1 MSELLLLMFEEAL
14 DGLLWV
20 EGGVG
25 EALGVCVLGLDWAIA
40 PDSANALS
48 ATPTIRFFNIGASKL
63 PGSL

>member
-1 MSELLLLMFEEAL
+1 MFEEAL
-14 DGLLWV
+14 DGLLLSV